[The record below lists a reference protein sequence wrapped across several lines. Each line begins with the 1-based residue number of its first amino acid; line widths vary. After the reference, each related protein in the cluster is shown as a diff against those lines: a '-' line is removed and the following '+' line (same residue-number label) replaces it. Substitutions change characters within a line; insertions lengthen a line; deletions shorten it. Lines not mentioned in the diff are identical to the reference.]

1 MGDSKTI
8 MNRSVRGRSIEFPE
22 KNGVRGC
29 DHRLYKDV
37 LKRVQ
42 KPQNKRKKIYKLD
55 CIKSKKT
62 KTKAFALRNTVK
74 NITNEARDWEN
85 IS

>member
-1 MGDSKTI
+1 

-22 KNGVRGC
+22 KNGVHGC

-37 LKRVQ
+37 LKRIQ
-42 KPQNKRKKIYKLD
+42 KPQNKRKKSTNWTSSNQKN
-55 CIKSKKT
+55 

-74 NITNEARDWEN
+74 NITNEVRDWKN